1 MGTETGFRIFNVSPF
16 KKTCHH
22 DFDESESE
30 GGGVAIVEMLYRCN
44 LLALVGGG
52 SNPRFPVNKVMIW
65 DDHQKK
71 CIGEVKLPRECVGVR
86 MRRDRIIAATNGK
99 IYIFRFSDLEMLDFI
114 ETCANPNGLFAVCP
128 SSKNMVLCCPGLI
141 RGHVRVELQ
150 LDKSTRRS
158 TFIPAHETDLEA
170 MSLNFEGTR
179 LATASSKG
187 TLIRIF
193 ETSRGQKLRELRRG
207 VDRAIIKSLC
217 FDFASKYVCCCSDKG
232 TVHVFNVTEADD
244 EEDKKKSKNRSSKLS
259 FMKGML
265 PKYFSSEWS
274 FAKFRSGSSA
284 TCAFASDG
292 SDELVLVSNG
302 GRFQRAAF
310 DAKGKWKTTDY
321 HKIGFTFTDDDD
333 EVLVSA
339 PKDREVLE
347 DEDSVVVSV
356 EKKKYEDGGGKDDR

>member
-1 MGTETGFRIFNVSPF
+1 MSPF

-22 DFDESESE
+22 DFDESEGSG

-170 MSLNFEGTR
+170 MSLNFDGTR

-217 FDFASKYVCCCSDKG
+217 FDVDSKYVCCCSDKG
-232 TVHVFNVTEADD
+232 TIHVFNVLKD
-244 EEDKKKSKNRSSKLS
+244 EEDEKKKKKKNRSSKLS

-284 TCAFASDG
+284 KCAFASDG
-292 SDELVLVSNG
+292 ADELVLVTG
-302 GRFQRAAF
+302 DGRFQRAAF
-310 DAKGKWKTTDY
+310 DSKGKWKTTDY
-321 HKIGFTFTDDDD
+321 HKIGSAFTDDE
-333 EVLVSA
+333 EVLI
-339 PKDREVLE
+339 KE
-347 DEDSVVVSV
+347 DEDSVVVR
-356 EKKKYEDGGGKDDR
+356 DGGKKVDR